1 MFAKIKDYLVV
12 GVRRRGGARSPA
24 IHIARDNS
32 ASNSVGKLSAYPK

>member
-12 GVRRRGGARSPA
+12 GVRRRGGA